1 MPLSTLEERIATTD
15 FERLIFRMYRKDIE
29 KAYQE
34 GYEEGRKIGR
44 AFCVTSA
51 FKNGK
56 SALEISDFFALPLEE
71 VKTIIEE
78 YLKSEPLKS

>member
-29 KAYQE
+29 KAYQD
-34 GYEEGRKIGR
+34 GIKIGT

-78 YLKSEPLKS
+78 YLKS

>member
-34 GYEEGRKIGR
+34 GIKIGR
-44 AFCVTSA
+44 ALCVTGA

-56 SALEISDFFALPLEE
+56 SALEISNFLALPLEE

-78 YLKSEPLKS
+78 YLKS

>member
-1 MPLSTLEERIATTD
+1 MDLSTLEERIATTD

-34 GYEEGRKIGR
+34 GVKIGR

-56 SALEISDFFALPLEE
+56 SALEISDFFNLPLEK
-71 VKTIIEE
+71 VKIMIEE
-78 YLKSEPLKS
+78 NLKSEPLKS

>member
-1 MPLSTLEERIATTD
+1 MDLSTLEKRIATTD

-34 GYEEGRKIGR
+34 GIKIGR

-56 SALEISDFFALPLEE
+56 SALEISNFLDLPLEE

-78 YLKSEPLKS
+78 HLKF

>member
-1 MPLSTLEERIATTD
+1 MPLSTLESIATTD

-34 GYEEGRKIGR
+34 GYEEGRKEGR

-56 SALEISDFFALPLEE
+56 SVLEISDFLALPLEE
-71 VKTIIEE
+71 VKNIIEE